1 MSTSVAVLDDEAQDV
16 VRKAL
21 QLWSPGN
28 ALIAEVRP
36 DTPLAG
42 LALDTRTWVSFAFAL
57 RIASHEKVVIND
69 SSVGMLLTLGDLL
82 AQVRA
87 QLGH

>member
-1 MSTSVAVLDDEAQDV
+1 MSNSLAVRGDAADEL
-16 VRKAL
+16 VRQAL
-21 QLWSPGN
+21 ELWSPAN

-42 LALDTRTWVSFAFAL
+42 LGIDAHTWVSFAFAL

-69 SSVGMLLTLGDLL
+69 SSVGMLLTLGDVQ
-82 AQVRA
+82 AHVRT
-87 QLGH
+87 QLHR